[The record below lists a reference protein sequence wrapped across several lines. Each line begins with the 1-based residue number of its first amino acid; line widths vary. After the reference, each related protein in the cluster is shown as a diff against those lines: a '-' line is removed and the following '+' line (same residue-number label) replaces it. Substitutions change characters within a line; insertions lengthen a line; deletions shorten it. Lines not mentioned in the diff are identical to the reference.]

1 MYHNVEKAHKKGA
14 SVSVMSKVVSENV
27 ISGKETLEET
37 LEETPVDLEVV
48 KDNLEEIS
56 KKVQNIEN
64 RLSEEQENIEKI
76 IESVG
81 EIQTEITATDNMLE
95 ESLQQVETSNKKQ
108 SPCVCFVV
116 ILAILLIA
124 LILVIKKCQKK
135 IKTDN
140 LATSNSNN
148 QDDAISKTPNGNP
161 SEVPRGGKD
170 DEQGTYINA
179 DIIYRE
185 FNKIYREQNK
195 DNFYRDVPKNFFKTL
210 AFYVVMII
218 LLPIIL
224 LCRDFWTYFET
235 EQVGYFQIAVIFM
248 IVALSSLLLN
258 IKNIPIESIILMF
271 IYIIIYKIINPQ
283 ANSHLL
289 FFLNFNYLQ
298 ILLLIFI
305 REKLNDFSN
314 DEKSKASESLK
325 NALHAKKLKFS
336 KHNIDLL
343 LSKSE
348 RVGNSITVQIKR
360 LVLSFIPLGVVYN
373 FLGKLIKLPKID
385 IFENPAIIIAIIL
398 SVMSAIFYL
407 INIFY
412 IVVKNDSYIY
422 DLYLEVLKDLG
433 FDLSLDK
440 SPQSEK
446 N

>member
-1 MYHNVEKAHKKGA
+1 
-14 SVSVMSKVVSENV
+14 MSKVASENV
-27 ISGKETLEET
+27 ISGKET

-64 RLSEEQENIEKI
+64 RLLEEQENIGKI

-81 EIQTEITATDNMLE
+81 EIQTEITATENMLG
-95 ESLQQVETSNKKQ
+95 ESIQQVETSNKKQ
-108 SPCVCFVV
+108 SSCICFVV

-124 LILVIKKCQKK
+124 LILVIKKCQKN

-140 LATSNSNN
+140 
-148 QDDAISKTPNGNP
+148 PVGGNP
-161 SEVPRGGKD
+161 DNPDDNTPDNQGDNIPPTPDKDNSSEVSEEVKD

-210 AFYVVMII
+210 AFYVGMSI
-218 LLPIIL
+218 LLTSIL
-224 LCRDFWTYFET
+224 LCRDFWIYFET
-235 EQVGYFQIAVIFM
+235 EQVSHFQIAVIFM

-314 DEKSKASESLK
+314 DEKSKASESLE
-325 NALHAKKLKFS
+325 NALHAKKLEFS

-407 INIFY
+407 INISY
-412 IVVKNDSYIY
+412 IVVKNDSYIH
-422 DLYLEVLKDLG
+422 DLYLEVLKDSG

-440 SPQSEK
+440 SP
-446 N
+446 

>member
-1 MYHNVEKAHKKGA
+1 MNEVT
-14 SVSVMSKVVSENV
+14 SENV
-27 ISGKETLEET
+27 ILEKENSEETSINLEEI
-37 LEETPVDLEVV
+37 
-48 KDNLEEIS
+48 KSSLEEIS
-56 KKVQNIEN
+56 KKVQNVEN
-64 RLSEEQENIEKI
+64 QLSEEQEIIRKI

-81 EIQTEITATDNMLE
+81 EIQTEITVTENILG
-95 ESLQQVETSNKKQ
+95 ESIQQVETSNKKQ
-108 SPCVCFVV
+108 SPCLCFVV

-124 LILVIKKCQKK
+124 LILVIKKCQKI
-135 IKTDN
+135 IKTN
-140 LATSNSNN
+140 KSATSNSNN
-148 QDDAISKTPNGNP
+148 QDDDASKTPNGNP
-161 SEVPRGGKD
+161 SEVSGGDKD

-179 DIIYRE
+179 EIIYNT
-185 FNKIYREQNK
+185 FNKEYRSHNK
-195 DNFYRDVPKNFFKTL
+195 DKFFFVVPKKFLTTL
-210 AFYVVMII
+210 LFYVVMSI
-218 LLPIIL
+218 LLTSML
-224 LCRDFWTYFET
+224 LFCDFWTYFET

-248 IVALSSLLLN
+248 IIALSSLLLN

-271 IYIIIYKIINPQ
+271 IYFIIYKIMNPQ
-283 ANSHLL
+283 ANATLL
-289 FFLNFNYLQ
+289 FFLNLNYAQ

-305 REKLNDFSN
+305 RETFNNFSN
-314 DEKSKASESLK
+314 DEKKEASESLEK
-325 NALHAKKLKFS
+325 VLQDKKLKFS

>member
-64 RLSEEQENIEKI
+64 RLSEEQENIGKI

-224 LCRDFWTYFET
+224 LCRDFWTYFEI